1 MITLKPDDN
10 GTYRWYISLRYV
22 ALATLKTCV
31 DRWSLGWQ
39 WGTAGQC
46 RIDCCPHMLRMLGWV
61 LRPIIT
67 GWNISFWTS
76 ATIFPLLFFG
86 DRRRGSSPWISP
98 LRSLRFFC
106 GAFTVENQTR
116 ISLWNL
122 TRAGGG
128 NLWALQL
135 SCDSIAEI
143 AHVIQIFY
151 QSMMNCPRNPH
162 TSPGTKMKEK
172 RLVKPFSH
180 AFYSLFMQI
189 LYFLS

>member
-1 MITLKPDDN
+1 MQVIYFFETRSPSNSQDLCWQMEFGLAVRNCWPMSHWLLSAHAENARLGFETYNNRLKNFILDKCN
-10 GTYRWYISLRYV
+10 NLST
-22 ALATLKTCV
+22 T
-31 DRWSLGWQ
+31 
-39 WGTAGQC
+39 
-46 RIDCCPHMLRMLGWV
+46 
-61 LRPIIT
+61 
-67 GWNISFWTS
+67 
-76 ATIFPLLFFG
+76 FFG

-162 TSPGTKMKEK
+162 TSPGTKMKGK
-172 RLVKPFSH
+172 RLVEPFSH

-189 LYFLS
+189 LYFVS